1 VLIKSFRE
9 GLDIHAMTAS
19 ELFSVPLDKV
29 TDEMRRRAKAVNF
42 GVIYGQQAFG
52 LARELH
58 ISNKEAQEFIDFYFS
73 RYKNVRATLEKAK
86 EKAHV
91 TGMAETLTGRR
102 RLLPEINSSDFIVRS
117 TQERLAVNTPFQ
129 GTAADM
135 IKKAMLSLDKFLLHN
150 NLQTKMVLQIHDELL
165 FEAPESELDLL
176 LPTVRTMMES
186 AMELTVPLRVEISVG
201 KNWKEC

>member
-1 VLIKSFRE
+1 MKAFQE
-9 GLDIHAMTAS
+9 NLDIHTMTAA
-19 ELFSVPLDKV
+19 ELFSVPIDQV

-58 ISNKEAQEFIDFYFS
+58 IGVKEAQEFIDAYFA
-73 RYKNVRATLEKAK
+73 RYTTVHATLEKAK
-86 EKAHV
+86 ERARA

-102 RLLPEINSSDFIVRS
+102 RLLPDINCQDFILRS
-117 TQERLAVNTPFQ
+117 FQERLAVNTPFQ

-135 IKKAMLSLDKFLLHN
+135 IKRAMITLHHWLLDQHM
-150 NLQTKMVLQIHDELL
+150 QSKMVLQIHDELL
-165 FEAPESELDLL
+165 FEAPSSELDQLV
-176 LPTVRTMMES
+176 PAVRT
-186 AMELTVPLRVEISVG
+186 AMETAMKLTVPLRVEISIG